1 MIIYSGFE
9 PCSVDSWYHLDEGLF
24 AGWDP
29 APMGHGEGQRGTGGD
44 QRRLPGDDFYAAPK
58 LSPNG
63 QQLAYIAWNHPS
75 MPWDCTELSVAT
87 LKDDGAVDTKDCD
100 G

>member
-1 MIIYSGFE
+1 
-9 PCSVDSWYHLDEGLF
+9 
-24 AGWDP
+24 
-29 APMGHGEGQRGTGGD
+29 MGHGEGQRGTGGD

-63 QQLAYIAWNHPS
+63 QQLAYISWNHPS

>member
-1 MIIYSGFE
+1 M
-9 PCSVDSWYHLDEGLF
+9 GLNITQLTADITWMRAF
-24 AGWDP
+24 LLVETLHPWG
-29 APMGHGEGQRGTGGD
+29 MGRGQGGTGGD
-44 QRRLPGDDFYAAPK
+44 QRRLLGDDFYAAPK

-63 QQLAYIAWNHPS
+63 QQLAYISWNHPS
-75 MPWDCTELSVAT
+75 MPCDCTELSVAT